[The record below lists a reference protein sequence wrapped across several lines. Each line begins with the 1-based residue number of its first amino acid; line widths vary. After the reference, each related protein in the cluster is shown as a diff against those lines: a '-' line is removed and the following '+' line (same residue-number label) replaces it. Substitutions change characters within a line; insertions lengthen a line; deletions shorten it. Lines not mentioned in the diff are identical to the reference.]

1 MGEGGGHSGA
11 QGFLTTI
18 PVPVPVQLFPP
29 VVAQVAGAGHAVLCH
44 RLPVFDDLA

>member
-44 RLPVFDDLA
+44 SLPVFDDLA